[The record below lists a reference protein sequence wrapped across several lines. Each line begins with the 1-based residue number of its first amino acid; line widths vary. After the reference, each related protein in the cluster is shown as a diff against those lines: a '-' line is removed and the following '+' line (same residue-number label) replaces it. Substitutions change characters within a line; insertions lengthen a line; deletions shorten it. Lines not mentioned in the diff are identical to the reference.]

1 MITSDAFASVLVAL
15 FDEILTLLSSAEEL
29 SNVQLNW
36 LAAVFPLPAASVNA
50 PAPTSMEVAP
60 AELGVKVAVYTDELD
75 AAKLLNEP
83 PETVTSPTTK
93 FVVASFEVNV
103 KAIDSSLLV
112 SPSDTVELA
121 IETVGATVS
130 IVKSAIVTDPALP
143 EASVTVTVFPL

>member
-1 MITSDAFASVLVAL
+1 
-15 FDEILTLLSSAEEL
+15 
-29 SNVQLNW
+29 
-36 LAAVFPLPAASVNA
+36 
-50 PAPTSMEVAP
+50 MEVAP
-60 AELGVKVAVYTDELD
+60 AELGVKVAVKTDELD

-83 PETVTSPTTK
+83 PDTVTSPTTK
-93 FVVASFEVNV
+93 SVVASFEVNV
-103 KAIDSSLLV
+103 KEIDSSLLV